1 MNNTF
6 LLESES
12 FSLSLGFEVF
22 ESDISY
28 PSNTVLTVS
37 VSSAGFSAS
46 TKMDIDIKDIPTF
59 YYELQKV
66 YDFLKGEAK
75 IQEPYGNQQY
85 ILFSGD
91 KIGHILVSGMLNSNG
106 VNGFWQELKFEN
118 CIDQTF
124 FPQFLKKLS
133 IFSNRYKK

>member
-12 FSLSLGFEVF
+12 FSLSLGFDVF

-28 PSNTVLTVS
+28 PFNTVLTVS

-66 YDFLKGEAK
+66 YDSLKGEAK
-75 IQEPYGNQQY
+75 IQEPYGNRQY

-91 KIGHILVSGMLNSNG
+91 KKGHILVSGVLNSNG
-106 VNGFWQELKFEN
+106 AEGFWQELKFEN

-133 IFSNRYKK
+133 AFSNQYRK